1 MNSLATWEHGG
12 KSGDDLYAFLGIGRE
27 ATTAEIKK
35 AYHRLA
41 LTAHP
46 DKGGDPKRFERI
58 SHAYETLSNAKLRA
72 RYDLSGESG
81 PLTVEQE
88 FRAGFY
94 ATAAPDDEFAGMTVM
109 EERRA
114 RERKR
119 LANLPSDSLTNAERE
134 IADVMREEVERLKR
148 EKVAGAQ
155 PPVKPAQVQAPPVV
169 YSPPVREKA
178 PKQTLE
184 AFLGQARPDWVG
196 KDLAA
201 VVEKLAKISIFDV
214 AGLVSALRAV
224 NGEDLNT
231 RLRQAGKKGFAE
243 PTLQAL
249 RKHASVS

>member
-1 MNSLATWEHGG
+1 MHSLSTWEHDGT
-12 KSGDDLYAFLGIGRE
+12 SSDDLYAYLGIGRE

-46 DKGGDPKRFERI
+46 DKGGDPKKFERI
-58 SHAYETLSNAKLRA
+58 SHAYETLSNAKMRA
-72 RYDLSGESG
+72 RYDLSGQSG

-119 LANLPSDSLTNAERE
+119 LANLPSDGLSNAERE
-134 IADVMREEVERLKR
+134 IADVMREEAERLKR
-148 EKVAGAQ
+148 ERLGGPQSPVQ
-155 PPVKPAQVQAPPVV
+155 PAKSQAPPVV
-169 YSPPVREKA
+169 YAPPVREKT
-178 PKQTLE
+178 PKPTL
-184 AFLGQARPDWVG
+184 ATFLGQARPDWVG
-196 KDLAA
+196 KDLET
-201 VVEKLAKISIFDV
+201 VLEKLAKVNIYDV
-214 AGLVSALRAV
+214 AGLLSALRAV

-243 PTLQAL
+243 ATLQTL
-249 RKHASVS
+249 RKHASAA